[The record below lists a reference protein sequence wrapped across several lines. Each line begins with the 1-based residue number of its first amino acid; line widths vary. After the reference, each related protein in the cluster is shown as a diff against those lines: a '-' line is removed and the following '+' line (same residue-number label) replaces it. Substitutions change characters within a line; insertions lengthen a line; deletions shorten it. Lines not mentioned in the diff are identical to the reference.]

1 MDHIREI
8 DWCYNERDSEHFL
21 TDRDIDNSC
30 TERILRNRFT
40 DPLLSSDSEDET
52 RKPINWSAVFSNPQ
66 AQDRNNRTFVPGFR
80 PVPHFPKLSALSQ
93 VQHFNLLKVLC
104 SMYPDVLEAEFIP
117 RPTKLDHR
125 LFEDLKD
132 KYEGEQKEFKEWAR
146 ALWTSTHC
154 IRALRPKP
162 LVEMV
167 YDAEFRMKVTELAS
181 LPKKYD
187 MAAQIPLV
195 TQGGQFELVHKK
207 DLIKVNLSELPQVQV
222 QELFT
227 RKTNI
232 MRASTLPEPCA
243 RHPCRLLLPNETS
256 VSVLPYTEVQHQL
269 CQYAGSLGARFIVS
283 GGALPALAC
292 AARPHALPA
301 AVHRVPGPDGEPMT
315 VVCIGSDFSTHRESS
330 QTRTYKAFKHLL
342 QYTLVPPEE
351 RQRIQKLWLK
361 SEAERLAAEEE
372 PLTVVVL
379 ADSGADSGDD
389 EPLVIDMDDMQ
400 VDNDMKAEPCTPRR
414 STECEIDAHTPRAE
428 CEMEP
433 LITQQEEVVMPGGDE
448 VSGEGAGMLDVPTL
462 PDMVSCSCEDSSM
475 ERPPL
480 RSYRRWQVVNK
491 SDGDS
496 IDLIV
501 HCSHKLK
508 GKSGEL
514 LVEPSPEYQL
524 ELGAARPPRDQLRAL
539 ALALCLRRNAT
550 LMNVRVDGTSGDLVT
565 CELATLAD
573 LTTQHPG
580 LMEEA
585 ANIVYS
591 TLNHLQG
598 LLPGQYLLKHEP
610 EHGQNALLYVATS
623 AGRGD
628 PLTLQFDMTQLAET
642 DEAKCVKRPPDL
654 APVLLPMHKF
664 RRILPLAFSP
674 FQQHVAKETKKP
686 PARQKTPPQAIKFGE
701 AERSGNGGP
710 SQRKWPKRKKNKKK
724 K

>member
-40 DPLLSSDSEDET
+40 DPLLSSDSEDEA

-66 AQDRNNRTFVPGFR
+66 AQERNNRTFVPGFR
-80 PVPHFPKLSALSQ
+80 PVPHFPKLSTLSQ

-104 SMYPDVLEAEFIP
+104 SMYPDVLEAEYIP

-132 KYEGEQKEFKEWAR
+132 KYEAEQKEFKEWAR
-146 ALWTSTHC
+146 ALWSSTHC

-243 RHPCRLLLPNETS
+243 RHPCRLLLPN
-256 VSVLPYTEVQHQL
+256 
-269 CQYAGSLGARFIVS
+269 
-283 GGALPALAC
+283 
-292 AARPHALPA
+292 
-301 AVHRVPGPDGEPMT
+301 GEPMT

-342 QYTLVPPEE
+342 QYTLVPPGL
-351 RQRIQKLWLK
+351 RPG
-361 SEAERLAAEEE
+361 AGRLAAEEE

-379 ADSGADSGDD
+379 ADSGDDSEG
-389 EPLVIDMDDMQ
+389 EEQLVIDMDDMQ
-400 VDNDMKAEPCTPRR
+400 VDNDMKAEPRTPRR
-414 STECEIDAHTPRAE
+414 STECETDAHTPRTE

-433 LITQQEEVVMPGGDE
+433 LTSQQEEMVMPGGDE
-448 VSGEGAGMLDVPTL
+448 AAGEGAGMLDVPTL

-524 ELGAARPPRDQLRAL
+524 ELGAARPARDQLRAL
-539 ALALCLRRNAT
+539 ALARWLGRNAT
-550 LMNVRVDGTSGDLVT
+550 L
-565 CELATLAD
+565 
-573 LTTQHPG
+573 
-580 LMEEA
+580 
-585 ANIVYS
+585 
-591 TLNHLQG
+591 LNGKL
-598 LLPGQYLLKHEP
+598 
-610 EHGQNALLYVATS
+610 
-623 AGRGD
+623 
-628 PLTLQFDMTQLAET
+628 
-642 DEAKCVKRPPDL
+642 
-654 APVLLPMHKF
+654 
-664 RRILPLAFSP
+664 
-674 FQQHVAKETKKP
+674 
-686 PARQKTPPQAIKFGE
+686 
-701 AERSGNGGP
+701 
-710 SQRKWPKRKKNKKK
+710 
-724 K
+724 